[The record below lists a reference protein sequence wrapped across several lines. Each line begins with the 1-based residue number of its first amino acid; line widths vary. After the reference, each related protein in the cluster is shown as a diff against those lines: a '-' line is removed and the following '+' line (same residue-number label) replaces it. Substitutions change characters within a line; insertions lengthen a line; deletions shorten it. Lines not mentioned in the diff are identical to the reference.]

1 MEKSDSGE
9 LKDMLVS
16 VDVMLDI
23 NMSLGVL
30 PFKTCSE
37 VKSLSGL
44 LKETLVDAVYDF
56 VHRWAAVVRG
66 IDLKES
72 RASIAVC

>member
-16 VDVMLDI
+16 VDVMLEI

-37 VKSLSGL
+37 VKSLSG
-44 LKETLVDAVYDF
+44 Y
-56 VHRWAAVVRG
+56 
-66 IDLKES
+66 
-72 RASIAVC
+72 